1 MKQLITGAFLLC
13 GLSTFAQQHFTVAGK
28 IGDLDTPARVYLNYR
43 DTTGQVITDT
53 ASLHNGAFTFKGS
66 AAEITDAML
75 LLARNGEDPKTMRQF
90 DRIFIIL
97 ENGTIRVNSTD
108 SIMHATVSGTPLN
121 DDYAAMMK
129 IKQPLI
135 ATIMTAEGAEKE
147 AAVKAAEKVDFDY
160 IQQHPKSYMSLLVLQ
175 PYVGFRSTGDLIAP
189 AFNTLSAETRRSR
202 LGHAI
207 GTRIEDLKRTDINA
221 MAPVFS
227 QPDANGKMVSLSS
240 FRGKYV
246 LVDFWASWC
255 KPCRAE
261 NPNVVNAYNQFKDKN
276 FVVLG
281 VSLDYAGAKSQWLEA
296 IAKDHLEQFTQVA
309 ELTAGENSA
318 AKLYNVIAIPENFL
332 VGPDGKI
339 IAKNLRGEALQAKLA
354 SILN

>member
-1 MKQLITGAFLLC
+1 MKKLITGAFLLC
-13 GLSTFAQQHFTVAGK
+13 GLSSFAQQQFAVEGK
-28 IGDLDTPARVYLNYR
+28 IGELNTPAKVYLNYR
-43 DTTGQVITDT
+43 DTAGQVIVDT
-53 ASLHNGAFTFKGS
+53 AALHNGQFSFKGKS
-66 AAEITDAML
+66 AEITDAML
-75 LLARNGEDPKTMRQF
+75 LLAHNGEDPKSMRQF

-97 ENGTIRVNSTD
+97 ENGTIKVTSLD
-108 SIMHATVSGTPLN
+108 SMMHATVTGTPLN
-121 DDYAAMMK
+121 DDYVAMTK
-129 IKQPLI
+129 AKKPLI
-135 ATIMTAEGAEKE
+135 ETIMQGDEAEKDV
-147 AAVKAAEKVDFDY
+147 AMKAAEKVDFDY
-160 IQQHPKSYMSLLVLQ
+160 IRNHPKSYMSLLVLQ
-175 PYVGFRSTGDLIAP
+175 PYVGSRPTGDFIAP
-189 AFNTLSAETRRSR
+189 TFAGLSADTRSSR
-202 LGHAI
+202 LGRAMAA
-207 GTRIEDLKRTDINA
+207 RIEDLKRTDINA
-221 MAPVFS
+221 MAPEFS
-227 QPDANGKMVSLSS
+227 QPDANGKMISLSS

-261 NPNVVNAYNQFKDKN
+261 NPNVVNAFNAFKDKN

-281 VSLDYAGAKSQWLEA
+281 VSLDYAGARSQWLEA

-339 IAKNLRGEALQAKLA
+339 IAKNLRGEALQTKLA